1 MKLIATDLDGTLLRN
16 DRTLSHRTLNA
27 LRTAT
32 ESGAEVVFVT
42 ARPPRFVEALPT
54 GLVGTAICSNSQHI
68 LRLSG
73 RAAQAQ
79 RKVYPMATEITTPL
93 RNTASRASSSSFVG
107 SPVRITTLSPVTN
120 QA

>member
-54 GLVGTAICSNSQHI
+54 GLVGTAICSTSRTPAGRDQRDSCVSLPFDMNSAYRCCQ
-68 LRLSG
+68 
-73 RAAQAQ
+73 
-79 RKVYPMATEITTPL
+79 
-93 RNTASRASSSSFVG
+93 SS
-107 SPVRITTLSPVTN
+107 
-120 QA
+120 